1 MDGQGPEQHLY
12 CRRSGR
18 ELRVKA
24 WQHDIMKASL
34 RRARIHTSDK
44 QHLSI
49 FVLIH
54 LLYCVTEMMF

>member
-34 RRARIHTSDK
+34 RRARIHTTDK
-44 QHLSI
+44 
-49 FVLIH
+49 
-54 LLYCVTEMMF
+54 